1 ERNFAWPADHED
13 VLENMKLSE
22 TTGLW
27 SVDLSQ
33 IISSRQ
39 TQNEQKWA
47 LRWFSKNYKV
57 VQLKAVNSRGYAVI
71 DSSQTEFGTTPT
83 ENVVNAQ
90 KEGPIYLSFCLVH
103 SPQAVCGLGL
113 MGHKQEGHKADL
125 TPLGGRIVVALLIA
139 IGKTSSFAE
148 SSHTTLQHVIHE
160 INMGPGCHVRLIDP
174 YGGTAG
180 SGMPFKDGYSKEP
193 LPRWSSAQKLAL
205 SWNCIPHDSDFVKG
219 LAVRFDEAQIDG

>member
-1 ERNFAWPADHED
+1 MRFFSRFFAQAAGVLFFAISVDSSLADPTKKARIPAVHEVKMGSGCNIRLSDPYGGTAGSALPLSGGYNVEPAPAKSSLDKLGIGWRCLPADHED
-13 VLENMKLSE
+13 VLANMKLSE

-125 TPLGGRIVVALLIA
+125 TPYALKI
-139 IGKTSSFAE
+139 IRSIEF
-148 SSHTTLQHVIHE
+148 
-160 INMGPGCHVRLIDP
+160 ID
-174 YGGTAG
+174 
-180 SGMPFKDGYSKEP
+180 
-193 LPRWSSAQKLAL
+193 
-205 SWNCIPHDSDFVKG
+205 
-219 LAVRFDEAQIDG
+219 